1 MSSPGNTLAEALGQW
16 RAART
21 AVHLTS
27 RGSPDW
33 EEATLLADE
42 AGWQYHAV
50 VADRKDALVAA
61 SRGVLDS
68 IEEIDRL
75 NRKLASADTADQR
88 TAIADTLR
96 TAMRTLLIRADEEA
110 RLGDGVPLS
119 AESIAEVEA
128 ETAS

>member
-1 MSSPGNTLAEALGQW
+1 MSSAGKPLAEALGEW
-16 RAART
+16 RAARS

-50 VADRKDALVAA
+50 VADRKAELVAA
-61 SRGVLDS
+61 SRGVLES

-75 NRKLASADTADQR
+75 NRELASAATAEER

-96 TAMRTLLIRADEEA
+96 AAMRTLLIRADEED

-128 ETAS
+128 DTAS